1 MWHSARLS
9 AALLLTAGTFAL
21 QAQQSSGRVALHVVA
36 VDSAG
41 KPVPDLTAAD
51 FAVFDNG
58 SPQNI
63 LSLRLNQSNQ
73 PHPVVILF
81 DLLNSNLDSRGAS
94 WEAIKTALAHLPSTD
109 ALYLYLLVNDGSLYP
124 VHDVKDAPGA
134 SWINETG
141 PLLDAAMQ
149 KVSQV
154 KPAEFR
160 ASSPTSVPSQFS
172 ASCRAL
178 DEMRAR
184 MSVLPGSKE
193 LLWVTYG
200 FASAINLADSGW
212 WDGGPTLRQLGARFV
227 QSGIT
232 IYTVDPGVSLNRG
245 ILNRD
250 ALDILTGATGGST
263 FSTVALTKAITQ
275 VEADAAT
282 NYTLEYQ
289 PPAGHWDGKYHK
301 LRVTVAR
308 KGIRTQTERGYFA
321 IQGS

>member
-1 MWHSARLS
+1 MWHSARLA
-9 AALLLTAGTFAL
+9 AALLLASGAFVL

-58 SPQNI
+58 SPQDI
-63 LSLRLNQSNQ
+63 LSLRLNQSDQ

-94 WEAIKTALAHLPSTD
+94 WEAIKTSLAHLPSTD
-109 ALYLYLLVNDGSLYP
+109 SLYLYLLVNDGSLYP

-134 SWINETG
+134 AWINDVG
-141 PLLDAAMQ
+141 PLLDAAMR
-149 KVSQV
+149 KVTQV
-154 KPAEFR
+154 KPADFR
-160 ASSPTSVPSQFS
+160 ASSPASVPAQFN
-172 ASCRAL
+172 ASCKAL

-200 FASAINLADSGW
+200 FPSAINLADRGW
-212 WDGGPTLRQLGARFV
+212 WDGGATLRQLGARIV

-232 IYTVDPGVSLNRG
+232 IYTVDPGISLNRG

-250 ALDILTGATGGST
+250 ALDILTDATGGST
-263 FSTVALTKAITQ
+263 FSTVNLTKAITQ
-275 VEADAAT
+275 VEADARI

-289 PPAGHWDGKYHK
+289 PRAGHWDGKYHK

-308 KGIRTQTERGYFA
+308 KGVRVETEHGYFA